1 MPPVPA
7 KLSKADLELAD
18 LVASCYH
25 DPLRFVL
32 LCYPW
37 GEPGPLKDHP
47 GPDVWQ
53 RELLQSIGEAVRRN
67 AFDGHNAV
75 RPVRCAVSS
84 GHGIGKSTLQAWLVN
99 WIMSTRPHAQGTIT
113 ANTSTQLQ
121 TKTWASLQV
130 WTKRCLTGHW
140 FVINSERLYHPS
152 FKESWFCTA
161 QTCKEENSE
170 AFAGQHAASSSSFYI
185 NDEDSAVPDV
195 IHEVEEGGLTDGE
208 PFQFLFGNPT
218 RNSGSFYEACFGR
231 ARDKYL
237 VRVVDA
243 RDVRFTNKV
252 LIDEWIAEYGADS
265 DFVRVRVRGLP
276 PSASDAQFIDATRV
290 YAAQKRHVDPLHDEP
305 LIAGVDVSGGG
316 AAWTV
321 CAFRRGQ
328 DARARPFL
336 RLSGQETR
344 DRQRLITML
353 AEVLRD
359 EQPERKVHTM
369 FVDSAFGSPVV
380 ERLNTMG
387 YKNVHE
393 INFGGPSADLHQSNQ
408 RAYQWARMKD
418 WLLRGAIPKDARL
431 EADLTGPG
439 YHLNNKDQLVIESKD
454 SIQKR
459 GLASP
464 DDADALSLTF
474 AQPVGVYTRKRAP
487 GFTMGASWAGV

>member
-1 MPPVPA
+1 
-7 KLSKADLELAD
+7 
-18 LVASCYH
+18 
-25 DPLRFVL
+25 
-32 LCYPW
+32 
-37 GEPGPLKDHP
+37 
-47 GPDVWQ
+47 
-53 RELLQSIGEAVRRN
+53 
-67 AFDGHNAV
+67 
-75 RPVRCAVSS
+75 
-84 GHGIGKSTLQAWLVN
+84 
-99 WIMSTRPHAQGTIT
+99 
-113 ANTSTQLQ
+113 
-121 TKTWASLQV
+121 
-130 WTKRCLTGHW
+130 
-140 FVINSERLYHPS
+140 
-152 FKESWFCTA
+152 
-161 QTCKEENSE
+161 
-170 AFAGQHAASSSSFYI
+170 
-185 NDEDSAVPDV
+185 V